1 MGTTEMKT
9 YQEWLEEYH
18 REYGSVGDY
27 SYHEDPEAA
36 WNACAAEYEKDGPED
51 SLHEQGGVR
60 RKMTWKESSEMLKS
74 CADNLGKE
82 LSRTREEWKKDKRK
96 LALATEALKKYADHS
111 NWALFDEM
119 GCYKKKGDGIFYLD
133 KSSGGILTDSGDIAR
148 DALEKLSAQ

>member
-9 YQEWLEEYH
+9 YQEWLEECH

-74 CADNLGKE
+74 CA
-82 LSRTREEWKKDKRK
+82 DKRK